1 MTWRLSSISAT
12 TSPCSGKAASWNR
25 GRPSGC
31 SRPQSILTPG
41 PCWKPCP
48 RPSRHGAR
56 ALDHPSKPLLPWPT
70 HLGDDHWHAPG
81 ALFFHFPPCLEKNI
95 MMKRRTVLTHTAT
108 VAALATVPLA
118 VSQRA
123 LAQGR
128 KDAIVLGMALEP
140 PGLDPTAGAASAI
153 AEIVQYNILE
163 TLTKVNSD
171 GKVTPL
177 LAESW
182 EISPDLKTYTFKL
195 RKGVKFQN
203 GE

>member
-48 RPSRHGAR
+48 RPSRHGAW

-70 HLGDDHWHAPG
+70 HLGDDHWHALR
-81 ALFFHFPPCLEKNI
+81 ALSFPFPPCLEKNI
-95 MMKRRTVLTHTAT
+95 MMKRRTDL
-108 VAALATVPLA
+108 
-118 VSQRA
+118 
-123 LAQGR
+123 
-128 KDAIVLGMALEP
+128 
-140 PGLDPTAGAASAI
+140 TAGAASAI

-182 EISPDLKTYTFKL
+182 EISPDLKTYTF
-195 RKGVKFQN
+195 
-203 GE
+203 